1 MDDITI
7 DRLVL
12 NIPGLTVDDS
22 KEVSDRV
29 GKGLADAATKDSG
42 PKENNFGT
50 LTVDLNVDLNDQAAS
65 RNLPRL
71 ADMIVESILR
81 QIG

>member
-1 MDDITI
+1 MNDIQI

-12 NIPGLTVDDS
+12 DVPGLTVAQAG
-22 KEVSDRV
+22 ELAERV
-29 GKGLADAATKDSG
+29 GKGLGAASLKQGSFDT
-42 PKENNFGT
+42 
-50 LTVDLNVDLNDQAAS
+50 LNVDLNEQAAS

-71 ADMIVESILR
+71 AEEIVDSILK

>member
-12 NIPGLTVDDS
+12 NIPGLTVAEAQELS
-22 KEVSDRV
+22 GRV
-29 GKGLADAATKDSG
+29 GERLADASLKPGD
-42 PKENNFGT
+42 FGN
-50 LTVDLNVDLNDQAAS
+50 LSVDLNDQAVS

-71 ADMIVESILR
+71 ADMIVDSILR